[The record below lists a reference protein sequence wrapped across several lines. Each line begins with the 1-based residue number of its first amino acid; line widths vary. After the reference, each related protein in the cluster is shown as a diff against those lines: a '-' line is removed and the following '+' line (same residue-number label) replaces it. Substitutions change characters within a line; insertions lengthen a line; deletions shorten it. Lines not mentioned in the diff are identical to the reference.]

1 MADRGKVMTIADLTG
16 MAEGRAWKVVG
27 GILSTAAVATGTMLG
42 SALLAQMISLHA
54 SIDDLG
60 RQTAAAVARLSDL
73 TDSHKD
79 LRLDINRV
87 LAQQHEDEAKLGDIR
102 ERQITSEAAMKA
114 YAADLERI
122 EAETKQ
128 QRQGGHP

>member
-1 MADRGKVMTIADLTG
+1 MTMADLTG
-16 MAEGRAWKVVG
+16 LAEGRAWKVIG
-27 GILSTAAVATGTMLG
+27 GILAAAAVAIGTMLG
-42 SALLAQMISLHA
+42 SALLAQMTSLHA

-87 LAQQHEDEAKLGDIR
+87 LAQQHDDEAKLGDIR
-102 ERQITSEAAMKA
+102 ERQITSESAMKV

-128 QRQGGHP
+128 QTPLALPPARR

>member
-1 MADRGKVMTIADLTG
+1 MTMADLTG
-16 MAEGRAWKVVG
+16 LAEGRAWKVIG
-27 GILSTAAVATGTMLG
+27 GILAAAAVAIGTMLG
-42 SALLAQMISLHA
+42 SALLAQMTSLHA

-60 RQTAAAVARLSDL
+60 RQTATAVARLSDL

-79 LRLDINRV
+79 LRFDINRV
-87 LAQQHEDEAKLGDIR
+87 LAQQHDDEAKLGDIR
-102 ERQITSEAAMKA
+102 ERQITSESAMKA